1 MDPYMRKRPT
11 TSEGR
16 IAPGVDV
23 PARRGGGAVIGALL
37 LLVMAAAV
45 VVLGTTGGTT
55 KGEPAEPEVFF
66 VVRDA
71 RTEIVE
77 VETATGKV
85 RRTLIDFGPSD
96 GAEQPSDVDPDIWIE
111 TLDVAANRSSLFFGR
126 FSLPE
131 RYTVHRLDLPDG
143 RPVRVAAGRGPSVS
157 PDGRRL
163 AYAHDAAIR
172 VRDLTTGEERVFEN
186 IFGELGGITTSWSAD
201 STVVAFEVEA
211 ADSFHPGLLDTVSGE
226 VTELEPQEGPSPG
239 GYTAYSPVFSHTD
252 GLVAVGCCI
261 APDLSPDIPQEAP
274 RLALH
279 DPKTGREAERR
290 LLPFAVGALDFDRS
304 GVHLLAV
311 GPDGRVHR
319 TRDDRFLEM
328 PGPAGV
334 ALAVW

>member
-1 MDPYMRKRPT
+1 
-11 TSEGR
+11 
-16 IAPGVDV
+16 
-23 PARRGGGAVIGALL
+23 
-37 LLVMAAAV
+37 MAATAAV
-45 VVLGTTGGTT
+45 LRTTGGTT
-55 KGEPAEPEVFF
+55 GGEPGVFF
-66 VVRDA
+66 AVRDA

-96 GAEQPSDVDPDIWIE
+96 GTEQASDVSPAISIE
-111 TLDVAANRSSLFFGR
+111 TLDVAADRSSLFFGR

-131 RYTVHRLDLPDG
+131 RYAVYRLDLSDG
-143 RPVRVAAGRGPSVS
+143 RPLRVAAGRGPSVS

-163 AYAHDAAIR
+163 AYANDAAIR
-172 VRDLTTGEERVFEN
+172 IRDLTTGEERVFED

-211 ADSFHPGLLDTVSGE
+211 ADSFHPGLLDTARGQ
-226 VTELEPQEGPSPG
+226 VTELEPREGASPG
-239 GYTAYSPVFSHTD
+239 GYTAYSPVFRHTD

-274 RLALH
+274 RLTLH

-290 LLPFAVGALDFDRS
+290 ILPFALGPLDFDRS
-304 GVHLLAV
+304 GVHLLAL

-319 TRDDRFLEM
+319 IRDNRFLEV
-328 PGPAGV
+328 PGLAGLDLV
-334 ALAVW
+334 VW